1 MLGIQAKICLPPS
14 RPSLNSYALE
24 TRGALRILGFLAL
37 NDLISNDLM
46 PQGGWGS
53 PYIAQRIQR
62 ERLDQTDLKDGVD
75 AVQGGGEETF

>member
-24 TRGALRILGFLAL
+24 TRGAL
-37 NDLISNDLM
+37 DLISNDLM